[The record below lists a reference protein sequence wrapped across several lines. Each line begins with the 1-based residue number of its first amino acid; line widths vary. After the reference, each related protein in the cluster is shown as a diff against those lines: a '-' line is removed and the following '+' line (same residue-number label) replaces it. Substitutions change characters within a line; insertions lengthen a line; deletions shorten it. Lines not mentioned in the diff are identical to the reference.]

1 MAEGERE
8 SAAAVE
14 IVPSGPIGRL
24 SQFVRS
30 YLTLPRTHSIIGI
43 IAGCVS
49 ISLGVY
55 SYLHL
60 AKPAPPV
67 VGDVVAIV
75 QEARTGK
82 PIPDA
87 TVEILTV
94 KDAAV
99 VTTLAPGTAGQ
110 ARGKL
115 KEGTYRM
122 RVTHP
127 RFVTETRQ
135 VQVVAGQVSE
145 VHVRLASPPPPPP
158 PPKAGPVDE
167 AVGAVKKLFK

>member
-1 MAEGERE
+1 VAESERE

-14 IVPSGPIGRL
+14 VPSGPIGRL
-24 SQFVRS
+24 NQFVRTH
-30 YLTLPRTHSIIGI
+30 LTLPRTHSIIGI

-49 ISLGVY
+49 ITLGLY

-60 AKPAPPV
+60 TKPASPV

-82 PIPDA
+82 PIADA
-87 TVEILTV
+87 TVEILTL
-94 KDAAV
+94 KDAV
-99 VTTLAPGTAGQ
+99 VTTLTPGTGGQ

-127 RFVTETRQ
+127 RFVAETRQ

-145 VHVRLASPPPPPP
+145 VHVRLVPPAP
-158 PPKAGPVDE
+158 PPKSGPVDE

>member
-1 MAEGERE
+1 ME
-8 SAAAVE
+8 
-14 IVPSGPIGRL
+14 VPSGPIGRL
-24 SQFVRS
+24 IHYLRTH
-30 YLTLPRTHSIIGI
+30 LTLPRTHSIIGI

-49 ISLGVY
+49 ITLGLY

-60 AKPAPPV
+60 ARPAPPV
-67 VGDVVAIV
+67 VGDVVAVV

-82 PIPDA
+82 QISDA
-87 TVEILTV
+87 TVEILAL
-94 KDAAV
+94 KDGAV
-99 VTTLAPGTAGQ
+99 ITTLAPGAAGQ

-127 RFVTETRQ
+127 KFASETRQ

-145 VHVRLASPPPPPP
+145 VHMRLAALPP
-158 PPKAGPVDE
+158 PPKPGPVDG